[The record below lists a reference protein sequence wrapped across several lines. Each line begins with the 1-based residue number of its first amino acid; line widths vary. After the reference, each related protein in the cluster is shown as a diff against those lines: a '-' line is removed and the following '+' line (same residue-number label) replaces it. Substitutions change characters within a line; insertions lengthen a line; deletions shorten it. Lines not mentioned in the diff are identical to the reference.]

1 MKRRPWWNP
10 SLGAISTCIALLGIH
25 TVLSLV
31 LAEYDVVSSIF
42 AAGDHVPIWMLL
54 CASLFVLIRLCVLLL
69 IPGLLAWRI
78 STSVVKGLNRV
89 SARAR

>member
-10 SLGAISTCIALLGIH
+10 SLGAVSICIVLLGIH
-25 TVLSLV
+25 TVLRLV
-31 LAEYDVVSSIF
+31 LAEYDVVSTIF
-42 AAGDHVPIWMLL
+42 AAGDHVPVWMLL
-54 CASLFVLIRLCVLLL
+54 CASFFVVIRLCVLLL

-78 STSVVKGLNRV
+78 STWVVKSLNQM

>member
-10 SLGAISTCIALLGIH
+10 RLGSVSICIVLLGIH
-25 TVLSLV
+25 TVLRMV
-31 LAEYDVVSSIF
+31 LAEYDVVSTIF

-54 CASLFVLIRLCVLLL
+54 CASLFVVIRLCVLLL

-78 STSVVKGLNRV
+78 STSVVNRLSRV
-89 SARAR
+89 SAHAR

>member
-1 MKRRPWWNP
+1 VKRRPWWNP
-10 SLGAISTCIALLGIH
+10 SLGVISICVVLLGIH

-31 LAEYDVVSSIF
+31 LAKYDVVSSIF

-54 CASLFVLIRLCVLLL
+54 CASLFVVIRLCMLLL

-78 STSVVKGLNRV
+78 STLVVNRLNRV